1 MYKLLPDDLLM
12 KQNLSKAWEYFPKEG
27 SQKVTIRF
35 GTPSLIEVPFIS
47 REALSSI
54 FDMCSSP

>member
-1 MYKLLPDDLLM
+1 MYKLLPDDLPM

-35 GTPSLIEVPFIS
+35 GTLNLIEVPFIS